1 MQCPRCNTFDLP
13 DLADA
18 PPPHDKKVICHQCG
32 YCFGFIAKPKNKEK
46 LDHRPNGCPTP
57 DDLKIN
63 HCQICLRHR
72 GQIGKGHLETH
83 HIDNDPANND
93 RLNLLVVCIACHK
106 LIHWARTYIRNHM
119 TDGE

>member
-1 MQCPRCNTFDLP
+1 MPSMRVLFWIHSKT
-13 DLADA
+13 
-18 PPPHDKKVICHQCG
+18 
-32 YCFGFIAKPKNKEK
+32 KEQRK
-46 LDHRPNGCPTP
+46 E
-57 DDLKIN
+57 
-63 HCQICLRHR
+63 
-72 GQIGKGHLETH
+72 GHLETH